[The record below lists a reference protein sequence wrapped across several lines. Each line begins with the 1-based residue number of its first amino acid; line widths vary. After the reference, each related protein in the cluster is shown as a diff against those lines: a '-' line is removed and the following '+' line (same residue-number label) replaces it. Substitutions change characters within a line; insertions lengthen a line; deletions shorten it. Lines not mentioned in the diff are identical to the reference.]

1 MNTSQQM
8 LRKHSLHT
16 LMFGLTIFVSSAL
29 LFSIQPMIAKM
40 LLPLL
45 GGTPAVWNTCMLFFQ
60 AVLLCGYAYALL
72 VSRWPLKRQL
82 IVQLAVLA
90 IAFISLPIGLSS
102 SWANSVPPTEDPSL
116 WLLLCLGAS
125 VGLPFF
131 IISSNSPLL
140 QRWFSRTASDSANDP
155 YFLYAAS
162 NAGSLLA
169 LLAYPMVLEPYFTL
183 RMQSRIWTVLYA
195 VLVLLIAVNCFFLK
209 NTNEKKA
216 EDTSALPSEKLT
228 ITRRLRWLLL
238 AFAPSSLMLGV
249 TNYITTDIA
258 SVPLLWIIPLALYL
272 LTMVFAFSQKKFF
285 SASFGTLIVPGAT
298 IVLLMLYLADTSGS
312 GSRMLVLLHLG
323 YFFFAAL
330 MCHTQLADDRPGAQ
344 HLGQFYV
351 WLSLGGVL
359 GGIFNAI
366 VAPLVFRAV
375 VEYPLAILLSCL
387 LLPSLKVGPSGLK
400 ERRLDFALPA
410 LLGAFT
416 AGLGWF
422 AHSVAPT
429 TMSAS
434 VVAVALPLFV
444 AYPLRKRP
452 LRFSLSLGAVVLA
465 AAMVTGVGRTTL
477 HAERNFFGVLRV
489 LSDNKRDLHS
499 FLHGST
505 VHGRQNTTSDRS
517 CEALSY
523 YHREGPLGRIFTQF
537 QNSAN
542 AGNIAIIGLGTGATI
557 AYARPSE
564 RWTFYEINPAV
575 VSVAKSP
582 RYFTYLSDC
591 AAAPVDII
599 LGDARLKLH
608 DAPDQS
614 YNLLVLDAFSSDAI
628 PVHLM
633 TQQALDL
640 YLSKLAPGGMLVFH
654 ISNRNLDLTGV
665 VADLAKSREL
675 KALSMLDL
683 APSQPDGKDPSHWV
697 VLTRNN
703 ADYGSLANDKDAKP
717 MISTGTED
725 VWTDDFSNIL
735 SVFKW
740 GKKST
745 H

>member
-1 MNTSQQM
+1 MNVSTRRYSVQ
-8 LRKHSLHT
+8 T
-16 LMFGLTIFVSSAL
+16 LLFGLTIFVSSAL
-29 LFSIQPMIAKM
+29 LFSVQPMIAKM

-82 IVQLAVLA
+82 IVQLAMLA
-90 IAFISLPIGLSS
+90 LAFISLPIGLSS
-102 SWANSVPPTEDPSL
+102 SWAKSVPPTEDPSL

-140 QRWFSRTASDSANDP
+140 QKWFSRTATDSARDP

-169 LLAYPMVLEPYFTL
+169 LLAYPVILEPYFTL

-195 VLVLLIAVNCFFLK
+195 ALVVLIGVHCFFLR
-209 NTNEKKA
+209 NTDQSRVEI
-216 EDTSALPSEKLT
+216 TSVVPQEKLT
-228 ITRRLRWLLL
+228 VRRRLRWLLL

-272 LTMVFAFSQKKFF
+272 LTMVFAFSRRKFF
-285 SASFGTLIVPGAT
+285 SARFGDLIVPAAT
-298 IVLLMLYLADTSGS
+298 IVLLMLYLADISGS

-330 MCHTQLADDRPGAQ
+330 MCHSQLADDRPGPQ
-344 HLGQFYV
+344 HLAQFYV

-387 LLPSLKVGPSGLK
+387 LLPGLKAGPTGLK
-400 ERRLDFALPA
+400 ERRLDFAFPA
-410 LLGAFT
+410 LIGALA

-422 AHSVAPT
+422 VNNVAP
-429 TMSAS
+429 MKLAGSVF
-434 VVAVALPLFV
+434 VVAVPLFV

-452 LRFSLSLGAVVLA
+452 LRFALSLGAVTLA
-465 AAMVTGVGRTTL
+465 VALVTGIGRTTL

-489 LSDNKRDLHS
+489 LSDPRGDQHS

-505 VHGRQNTTSDRS
+505 VHGRQNTTPEHRCD
-517 CEALSY
+517 ALSY
-523 YHREGPLGRIFTQF
+523 YHREGPLGRIFAEF
-537 QNSAN
+537 RKARCDD
-542 AGNIAIIGLGTGATI
+542 ADIGIIGLGTGATI
-557 AYARPSE
+557 SYARPHE

-582 RYFTYLSDC
+582 QYFTYLNEC
-591 AAAPVDII
+591 AAAPVEMV

-608 DAPDQS
+608 NAPDHS
-614 YNLLVLDAFSSDAI
+614 YNLLMLDAFSSDAI

-640 YLSKLAPGGMLVFH
+640 YLSKLAPGGLLVFH
-654 ISNRNLDLTGV
+654 ISNRNMDLSGV
-665 VADLAKSREL
+665 LGDLAKSRG
-675 KALSMLDL
+675 LSGVSLLDL
-683 APSQPDGKDPSHWV
+683 SPPQPNGKDPSHWV
-697 VLTRNN
+697 VLARNS
-703 ADYGSLANDKDAKP
+703 ADYGELANDKDAKP
-717 MISTGTED
+717 LVGTGTQN

-740 GKKST
+740 RQTET